1 MATTMAN
8 NSILI
13 DILSIGRDF
22 LEEKKEIN
30 TDELK
35 SELCK
40 KGHSE
45 DDIENALELFYPEN
59 FKNKYN
65 KGSWLSSDGHI
76 RLLQYES
83 LKSSESNL
91 ALAKE
96 NSDTAKA
103 DLAASTQNLQT
114 AEKSL
119 SRATWTLSIAIV
131 TMLASIAMPMI
142 MPLLDKSDKQ
152 FQDNIIAKQ
161 DSIISLLQQTVIRQ
175 DSIIVSP
182 ERRVNRPV
190 QKDTATIKMLQNPIN
205 LPQKKCFFD
214 TVQNLHIIYSLP
226 DFD

>member
-45 DDIENALELFYPEN
+45 DDIKNALELFYPEN

-96 NSDTAKA
+96 NLDTAKNTFR
-103 DLAASTQNLQT
+103 LAVVTMVA
-114 AEKSL
+114 
-119 SRATWTLSIAIV
+119 SIAI
-131 TMLASIAMPMI
+131 PMI
-142 MPLLDKSDKQ
+142 MPLFDKSDKQ
-152 FQDNIIAKQ
+152 FQNSTISKQ
-161 DSIISLLQQTVIRQ
+161 YSIISILQQTVIHQ
-175 DSIIVSP
+175 DSTIHSLEKLQQSIINSP
-182 ERRVNRPV
+182 SNIS
-190 QKDTATIKMLQNPIN
+190 KDSVDNKKKQNTITTIP
-205 LPQKKCFFD
+205 KKK
-214 TVQNLHIIYSLP
+214 
-226 DFD
+226 